1 MKTSEENI
9 KRLLEMLDNPS
20 AYSEQEISDIIN
32 RDDETREA
40 YRLMVAAKQ
49 SYRKEHTA
57 EEADAQAAWQRFEQR
72 HSMQTRPMHR
82 WTRIAAIFIAAAFIT
97 GLSFGAYH
105 AIAPQKDKVAQ
116 TDSIFNVVAVN
127 AEYPGGF
134 EKCFDF
140 ASKNMKYPRPCKFFG
155 IKGRLIVT
163 LVVEK
168 DGSLSNIRKLR
179 GPGIKLTQKQVDDY
193 NAAFP
198 GNSDNLQV
206 GQDLGELLFVESER
220 ILSVMPRWTPGKD
233 AEGRIVR
240 SRFILPFIFR
250 LE

>member
-1 MKTSEENI
+1 MNTQNENI
-9 KRLLEMLDNPS
+9 SRLMEMLDNPS
-20 AYSEQEISDIIN
+20 AYSEQEIRDIIN
-32 RDDETREA
+32 RDDEAREA
-40 YRLMVAAKQ
+40 YRLMAAAKQ
-49 SYRKEHTA
+49 SYRKEHTT

-72 HSMQTRPMHR
+72 HSMQTRPIHR
-82 WTRIAAIFIAAAFIT
+82 WMRIAAIFVAAAFIT
-97 GLSFGAYH
+97 GLSFGAFR

-127 AEYPGGF
+127 ADYPGGF

-140 ASKNMKYPRPCKFFG
+140 MYKNMNYPRPCKFFG
-155 IKGRLIVT
+155 VRGRVIVT

-168 DGSLSNIRKLR
+168 DGSLSNFRKVR
-179 GPGIKLTQKQVDDY
+179 GPGIKLTQKQVDEY

-198 GNSDNLQV
+198 GNSENLQV
-206 GQDLGELLFVESER
+206 GQDVGELLFVESER
-220 ILSVMPRWTPGKD
+220 ILRMLPHWTPAKD

-240 SRFILPFIFR
+240 SRFMMPFTFR

>member
-1 MKTSEENI
+1 MNTQNEIIS
-9 KRLLEMLDNPS
+9 RLMEMLDNPS
-20 AYSEQEISDIIN
+20 AYSEQEIRDIID
-32 RDDETREA
+32 RDDEAREA

-57 EEADAQAAWQRFEQR
+57 EDADAQAAWQRFEQR
-72 HSMQTRPMHR
+72 HPMQTRPMHR
-82 WTRIAAIFIAAAFIT
+82 WMRIAAIFIAAAFIA
-97 GLSFGAYH
+97 GLSFGAFH
-105 AIAPQKDKVAQ
+105 AIVPQKDKVAQ

-127 AEYPGGF
+127 ADYPGGF
-134 EKCFDF
+134 EKYFDF
-140 ASKNMKYPRPCKFFG
+140 LSKNMNYPRPCKFFG
-155 IKGRLIVT
+155 VKGRVYVT

-168 DGSLSNIRKLR
+168 DGSLSNFRKVR

-198 GNSDNLQV
+198 GNSENLQV
-206 GQDLGELLFVESER
+206 GQDIGELLFVESER
-220 ILSVMPRWTPGKD
+220 ILKMMPRWTPAKD

-240 SRFILPFIFR
+240 SRFTLPVMFR

>member
-1 MKTSEENI
+1 MKTQNENI
-9 KRLLEMLDNPS
+9 IRLLEMLDNPS
-20 AYSEQEISDIIN
+20 AYSEQEIRDIIN
-32 RDDETREA
+32 RDDEAREA
-40 YRLMVAAKQ
+40 YRLMAAAKQ
-49 SYRKEHTA
+49 SYRKKHTA
-57 EEADAQAAWQRFEQR
+57 EEADAQTAWQRFEQR
-72 HSMQTRPMHR
+72 HSMQTRPMNR
-82 WTRIAAIFIAAAFIT
+82 WRRIAAIFVAAAFIT
-97 GLSFGAYH
+97 GLSFGAFR

-127 AEYPGGF
+127 ADYPGGF

-140 ASKNMKYPRPCKFFG
+140 MSKNMNYPRPCKFFG

-168 DGSLSNIRKLR
+168 DGSLSNFRKVR
-179 GPGIKLTQKQVDDY
+179 GPGIRLTQKQVDEY

-198 GNSDNLQV
+198 DNSENLQV
-206 GQDLGELLFVESER
+206 GQDVGELLFVESER
-220 ILSVMPRWTPGKD
+220 ILRMMPHWTPAKD

-240 SRFILPFIFR
+240 SRFTMPFIFR

>member
-1 MKTSEENI
+1 
-9 KRLLEMLDNPS
+9 
-20 AYSEQEISDIIN
+20 
-32 RDDETREA
+32 
-40 YRLMVAAKQ
+40 
-49 SYRKEHTA
+49 
-57 EEADAQAAWQRFEQR
+57 
-72 HSMQTRPMHR
+72 
-82 WTRIAAIFIAAAFIT
+82 
-97 GLSFGAYH
+97 
-105 AIAPQKDKVAQ
+105 
-116 TDSIFNVVAVN
+116 
-127 AEYPGGF
+127 
-134 EKCFDF
+134 
-140 ASKNMKYPRPCKFFG
+140 MKYPRPCKFFG

-206 GQDLGELLFVESER
+206 GQDLGELLFAESER

-240 SRFILPFIFR
+240 SRFILPFNFR
-250 LE
+250 SE

>member
-1 MKTSEENI
+1 MKTQNENI
-9 KRLLEMLDNPS
+9 IRLLEMLDNPS
-20 AYSEQEISDIIN
+20 AYSEQEIRDIIN
-32 RDDETREA
+32 RDDEAREA
-40 YRLMVAAKQ
+40 YRLMAAAKQ
-49 SYRKEHTA
+49 SYRKKHTA
-57 EEADAQAAWQRFEQR
+57 EEADAQTAWQRFEQR

-82 WTRIAAIFIAAAFIT
+82 WMRIAAIFVAAAFIT
-97 GLSFGAYH
+97 GLSFGAFR

-127 AEYPGGF
+127 ADYPGGF

-140 ASKNMKYPRPCKFFG
+140 TSKNMNYPRPCKFFG

-168 DGSLSNIRKLR
+168 DGSLSNFRKVR
-179 GPGIKLTQKQVDDY
+179 GPGIRLTQKQVDEY

-198 GNSDNLQV
+198 DNSENLQV
-206 GQDLGELLFVESER
+206 GQDVGELLFVESER
-220 ILSVMPRWTPGKD
+220 ILRMMPHWAPAKD

-240 SRFILPFIFR
+240 SRFTMPFIFR